1 MERTISKKIVHYA
14 SNRFEQHKAAEMLG
28 YSPKQLTRIC
38 KNIFNQTYKQ
48 LQQKIIYSAILEQL
62 CDKKTPLSIA
72 EHFFNGNIHQ
82 LYAYT
87 KSFSN
92 TPLKKISIKGGAHYM
107 TAAEKQI
114 LETKVITMLAT
125 NPTQNLTLKQLGVPR
140 FIIADLRKKGYN
152 IISVPGR
159 YNSGYNLNYTSK
171 TNCISWINNIR
182 IYRYGLPG
190 NYSF

>member
-1 MERTISKKIVHYA
+1 MERTITKEITNYA
-14 SNRFEQHKAAEMLG
+14 SQRTEQQKVAKALG

-38 KNIFNQTYKQ
+38 QKKFNCTYKQ
-48 LQQKIIYSAILEQL
+48 LQQKLICGNILEQIRNHSSL
-62 CDKKTPLSIA
+62 KSIA
-72 EHFFNGNIHQ
+72 DAFFNGNVSQ
-82 LYAYT
+82 LYAYI
-87 KSFSN
+87 KVFSN
-92 TPLKKISIKGGAHYM
+92 TPPKQIMFKGGCNM
-107 TAAEKQI
+107 TEAEKQI

-140 FIIADLRKKGYN
+140 FIISDLRKKGFN

-171 TNCISWINNIR
+171 SNCLRWINNIR